1 MSKFADT
8 PKPVRYTRADVVETA
23 LRLLD
28 ELGLQDLSM
37 RRLAQ
42 EMDIQ
47 PSALYWHVANKQTLL
62 ALVSDQIISRGPV
75 VETADLDWKSAT
87 LAQAIAVRDALL
99 AFRDGAEVVSS
110 TLALGL
116 GAGEALERIAAALS
130 PAFKDQ
136 SLCRVAADSIL
147 FLVLGQA
154 WHQQQRMQAASLGL
168 TAPDAEIW
176 TDGALKAA
184 ASPSNS
190 DTAEIGVR
198 LLLEG
203 LEANHLA
210 SK

>member
-1 MSKFADT
+1 MSKLPDAN
-8 PKPVRYTRADVVETA
+8 KPVRYTRTDVVETA

-42 EMDIQ
+42 ELDIQ

-62 ALVSDQIISRGPV
+62 ALVSDQIIVRGPSV
-75 VETADLDWKSAT
+75 DVTGLGWQQAT
-87 LAQAIAVRDALL
+87 LMQAMAVRDALL

-116 GAGEALERIAAALS
+116 GGGEALDRIKSGLIEAFPDAAL
-130 PAFKDQ
+130 AQ
-136 SLCRVAADSIL
+136 VAAESIL

-168 TAPDAEIW
+168 TSPDAEIW
-176 TDGALKAA
+176 SDEVLKAKAEGSA
-184 ASPSNS
+184 A
-190 DTAEIGVR
+190 DTAEAGVR
-198 LLLEG
+198 LLLDG
-203 LEANHLA
+203 LAARLLSAN
-210 SK
+210 

>member
-8 PKPVRYTRADVVETA
+8 PKPVRYTRTDVVETA

-42 EMDIQ
+42 ELDIQ

-62 ALVSDQIISRGPV
+62 ALVSDQIISRGPA
-75 VETADLDWKSAT
+75 VETTDLDWKSAT

-116 GAGEALERIAAALS
+116 GAGEALERIKSGLTQ
-130 PAFKDQ
+130 AFEDE
-136 SLCRVAADSIL
+136 SLCQVAAESIL
-147 FLVLGQA
+147 FLVLGQV
-154 WHQQQRMQAASLGL
+154 WHQQQRMQASSLGL
-168 TAPDAEIW
+168 TSPDAEIW
-176 TDGALKAA
+176 TEGALQA
-184 ASPSNS
+184 PSAQANI
-190 DTAEIGVR
+190 DTAEMGVR
-198 LLLEG
+198 LLLDG
-203 LEANHLA
+203 LAVKHL
-210 SK
+210 STN